1 MVTITVKDNET
12 NQEMVLSVSNDNDET
27 ATVNVKFNPPLDK
40 KKEYPEL
47 WDAMSSRVMNIIK
60 TF

>member
-27 ATVNVKFNPPLDK
+27 ATVKVKFNPPFDK

-47 WDAMSSRVMNIIK
+47 WDIMASRVMNVIK
-60 TF
+60 AD

>member
-27 ATVNVKFNPPLDK
+27 ATVKVKFNPPLDRE
-40 KKEYPEL
+40 KEYPKL
-47 WDAMSSRVMNIIK
+47 WDIMASRVMNVIK
-60 TF
+60 AD

>member
-27 ATVNVKFNPPLDK
+27 ATVKVKFNPPLDM

-47 WDAMSSRVMNIIK
+47 WDIMASRVMNVIK
-60 TF
+60 AD